1 MARYIDAE
9 KFLKSMI
16 AKFKCV
22 PLVGV
27 SKYIQGEECF
37 KGEPLDSLINEAP
50 TADVVEVVRC
60 EKCKY
65 CDHCYPA
72 KAIDE
77 EPVEGWYCNLNSK
90 YVLPTHFC
98 SYGERREE

>member
-1 MARYIDAE
+1 MARYIDAD
-9 KFLKSMI
+9 KF
-16 AKFKCV
+16 AEDVCV
-22 PLVGV
+22 FNAIDEHSANAV
-27 SKYIQGEECF
+27 I
-37 KGEPLDSLINEAP
+37 SLLHRQP
-50 TADVVEVVRC
+50 TADIVEVVRC

-72 KAIDE
+72 KAIDK